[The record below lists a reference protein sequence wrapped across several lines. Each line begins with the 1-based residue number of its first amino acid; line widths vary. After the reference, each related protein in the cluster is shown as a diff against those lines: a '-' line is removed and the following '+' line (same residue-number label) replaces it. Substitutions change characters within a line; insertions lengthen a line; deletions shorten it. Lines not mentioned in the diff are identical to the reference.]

1 MLDSFRNLGAV
12 DIKGIFRKARGSF
25 KRLSPMKIILM
36 GFLIIILLGTSL
48 LCLPISSRSG
58 QPTSFMTSY
67 FTATSAV
74 CVTGLVKVDT
84 HNYWSLFGQLVIL
97 GLIQVGG
104 MGFMTICI
112 SAISMTKKKIGL
124 ASREIMQNSVSAPQ
138 LGGIVR
144 MTRFILLGTLTVE
157 LVGAFLLSFA
167 FVPQFGFLKGIW
179 FSLFHS
185 VSAFCNAG
193 FDLMGGS
200 GDFSSLTGYVS
211 NVYVCTVI
219 SLLIVIGGLGF
230 FVWRDVLDSKFR
242 ISKFK
247 LQTKVVLLI
256 SSALIFLGAILM
268 FLTEL
273 KNPASNKESIP
284 QQIGSALFQSVTT
297 RTAGFNTVDLSTITH
312 SSMFIMILLMLVGG
326 SPGSTAG
333 GMKTTTFAVL
343 ISSII
348 STFKHRKTAEMLGR
362 RLEDNVTR
370 LATCAVTLYVFIA
383 GGAAV
388 VISTLDD
395 IPFINALFES
405 ASAIATVG
413 LTTGITTQ
421 LGTISSVLL
430 TLLMLFG
437 RVGSLTMLFAFS
449 NYKSKPQSQKPLEK
463 IQIG

>member
-1 MLDSFRNLGAV
+1 MGAA
-12 DIKGIFRKARGSF
+12 DIKSFFKSAKISF

-36 GFLIIILLGTSL
+36 GFLLLIFLGTIL

-58 QPTSFMTSY
+58 KATPFLTSY
-67 FTATSAV
+67 FTATSSV
-74 CVTGLVKVDT
+74 CVTGLIKVDT
-84 HNYWSLFGQLVIL
+84 HNYWSLFGQIVIL

-124 ASREIMQNSVSAPQ
+124 ASREIMQSSVSAPQ
-138 LGGIVR
+138 LGGIVK

-157 LVGAFLLSFA
+157 LAGAFLLSFA
-167 FVPQFGFLKGIW
+167 FVPQYGFLKGIW

-185 VSAFCNAG
+185 ISAFCNAG
-193 FDLMGGS
+193 FDLMGGA

-211 NVYVCTVI
+211 NVYVCIVI

-230 FVWRDVLDSKFR
+230 FVWRDMLDY
-242 ISKFK
+242 KFK
-247 LQTKVVLLI
+247 VSKYRMQTKVVLI
-256 SSALIFLGAILM
+256 VSFALIVFGAVLL

-273 KNPASNKESIP
+273 KNPASNKESTA
-284 QQIGSALFQSVTT
+284 QQIGSALFQSIST

-312 SSMFIMILLMLVGG
+312 SSMFIMIVLMLVGG

-343 ISSII
+343 ISSVI
-348 STFKHRKTAEMLGR
+348 STFKHKKTAEMFGR

-370 LATCAVTLYVFIA
+370 LATCVVTLYLCLA

-405 ASAIATVG
+405 ASAVATVG
-413 LTTGITTQ
+413 LTTGITTE

-430 TLLMLFG
+430 TFLMLFG